1 MKTLIAF
8 NTVNEIYQILGW
20 KYTGNW
26 KEDEPL
32 RDKLWDNGF
41 NLDDWDGGFACKE
54 PLTYTEHENGDKWE
68 EPDEDV
74 YWLVRQ
80 MEYYCVGYNHCEFGG
95 WHWYTV
101 HHA

>member
-8 NTVNEIYQILGW
+8 NTVEEIYQILGW

-54 PLTYTEHENGDKWE
+54 PFKTKFQEDGE
-68 EPDEDV
+68 EWFEWDNDV
-74 YWLVRQ
+74 EWLGYR
-80 MEYYCVGYNHCEFGG
+80 MANYCVGYHHVEYGG

-101 HHA
+101 HHS